1 MARIA
6 GMENPDV
13 RIPPLVNAKHAVHS
27 TSRNKQLQTALLH
40 ARGTGDER
48 LPKPAGFF
56 DQNISP
62 HLRAAYNFARWLVR
76 NDHDAEDIVQE
87 SFMKA
92 FAAADEFRG
101 NDTRVWLF
109 AIVRN
114 TTINLL
120 RRRRSERAVQWREE
134 MAEPVDTAAD
144 PESAMISSSRRTRI
158 RAAIA
163 ALPDDY
169 REALVLREFEG
180 LSYKEI
186 ASVINTPIGTVM
198 SRLSRAR
205 ALLLEQLASERRAG
219 DELSRI

>member
-1 MARIA
+1 MW
-6 GMENPDV
+6 
-13 RIPPLVNAKHAVHS
+13 
-27 TSRNKQLQTALLH
+27 
-40 ARGTGDER
+40 
-48 LPKPAGFF
+48 
-56 DQNISP
+56 P

-92 FAAADEFRG
+92 YAAASDFRG
-101 NDTRVWLF
+101 RDPRAWLL

-120 RRRRSERAVQWREE
+120 RKRRTDRTVAWREE
-134 MAEPVDTAAD
+134 MPEPADTAD
-144 PESAMISSSRRTRI
+144 SPEASLITESRRRQI
-158 RAAIA
+158 RAAIQ
-163 ALPDDY
+163 ALPDDF

-186 ASVINTPIGTVM
+186 ASVTNAPIGTVM

-205 ALLLEQLASERRAG
+205 ALLLEQLQERRAG
-219 DELSRI
+219 GELSRF

>member
-1 MARIA
+1 MPAYGCYYILEERT
-6 GMENPDV
+6 
-13 RIPPLVNAKHAVHS
+13 R
-27 TSRNKQLQTALLH
+27 
-40 ARGTGDER
+40 ER
-48 LPKPAGFF
+48 LPKPAAFF

-62 HLRAAYNFARWLVR
+62 HLRAAYNFARWLVG
-76 NDHDAEDIVQE
+76 NDQDAEDIVQE

-92 FAAADEFRG
+92 FAAAGEFRG

-109 AIVRN
+109 TIVRN

-120 RRRRSERAVQWREE
+120 RRRRSERVVAWQEE
-134 MAEPVDTAAD
+134 MPEPADTAAD
-144 PESAMISSSRRTRI
+144 PEAAMLSSSRRARI

-163 ALPDDY
+163 TLPQDY
-169 REALVLREFEG
+169 REALILREFEE

-186 ASVINTPIGTVM
+186 ASVLKTPIGTVM

-205 ALLLEQLASERRAG
+205 ALLLEQLVSERRAG

>member
-1 MARIA
+1 
-6 GMENPDV
+6 
-13 RIPPLVNAKHAVHS
+13 
-27 TSRNKQLQTALLH
+27 
-40 ARGTGDER
+40 
-48 LPKPAGFF
+48 
-56 DQNISP
+56 
-62 HLRAAYNFARWLVR
+62 VR

-101 NDTRVWLF
+101 HDTRVWLF
-109 AIVRN
+109 TIVRN

-120 RRRRSERAVQWREE
+120 RRRRSERVVQWQDE

-144 PESAMISSSRRTRI
+144 PESAMISHSRQKRI

-163 ALPDDY
+163 SLPDDY

-186 ASVINTPIGTVM
+186 ASVIHTPIGTVM

-205 ALLLEQLASERRAG
+205 ALLLEQLTPERRAG

>member
-1 MARIA
+1 M
-6 GMENPDV
+6 
-13 RIPPLVNAKHAVHS
+13 
-27 TSRNKQLQTALLH
+27 
-40 ARGTGDER
+40 
-48 LPKPAGFF
+48 PKPAGYF
-56 DQNISP
+56 DEHISP

-87 SFMKA
+87 SFLKA

-101 NDTRVWLF
+101 RDPRVWLF
-109 AIVRN
+109 TIVRN

-120 RRRRSERAVQWREE
+120 RRRRSERIAGRPEE
-134 MAEPVDTAAD
+134 MQEPVDTAAD
-144 PESAMISSSRRTRI
+144 PESAMIAGSRRTRI

-163 ALPDDY
+163 ALPDDF
-169 REALVLREFEG
+169 REALILREFEG

-186 ASVINTPIGTVM
+186 ASVLNAPIGTVM

-205 ALLLEQLASERRAG
+205 TLLLEQLASERRAG

>member
-1 MARIA
+1 
-6 GMENPDV
+6 
-13 RIPPLVNAKHAVHS
+13 
-27 TSRNKQLQTALLH
+27 
-40 ARGTGDER
+40 
-48 LPKPAGFF
+48 
-56 DQNISP
+56 
-62 HLRAAYNFARWLVR
+62 
-76 NDHDAEDIVQE
+76 
-87 SFMKA
+87 MKA
-92 FAAADEFRG
+92 FAAVDEFRG

-109 AIVRN
+109 TIVRN

-120 RRRRSERAVQWREE
+120 RRRRSERVVQWPEE

-144 PESAMISSSRRTRI
+144 PESAMISNSRRTRI

-169 REALVLREFEG
+169 REALILREFEG

-186 ASVINTPIGTVM
+186 ASVIDTPIGTVM

-205 ALLLEQLASERRAG
+205 ALLLEQLAAERRAG

>member
-1 MARIA
+1 
-6 GMENPDV
+6 
-13 RIPPLVNAKHAVHS
+13 
-27 TSRNKQLQTALLH
+27 
-40 ARGTGDER
+40 

-92 FAAADEFRG
+92 FEAADEFRG
-101 NDTRVWLF
+101 QDARVWLF
-109 AIVRN
+109 TIVRN

-120 RRRRSERAVQWREE
+120 RKRRSDRMVPWQEE
-134 MAEPVDTAAD
+134 MPEPVDSAAD
-144 PESAMISSSRRTRI
+144 PESAMISSSRRERI

-163 ALPDDY
+163 ALPEDY
-169 REALVLREFEG
+169 REALILREFEG

-186 ASVINTPIGTVM
+186 ASIINAPMGTVM

-205 ALLLEQLASERRAG
+205 ALLLERLVSERRAG

>member
-1 MARIA
+1 
-6 GMENPDV
+6 
-13 RIPPLVNAKHAVHS
+13 
-27 TSRNKQLQTALLH
+27 
-40 ARGTGDER
+40 
-48 LPKPAGFF
+48 LPKAAVFF

-76 NDHDAEDIVQE
+76 NEQDAEDIVQE

-92 FAAADEFRG
+92 FAAAEDFRG
-101 NDTRVWLF
+101 QDARVWLF
-109 AIVRN
+109 TIVRN
-114 TTINLL
+114 TTISLR
-120 RRRRSERAVQWREE
+120 RRRRSERVVQWQEE
-134 MAEPVDTAAD
+134 MPEPVDSAAD
-144 PESAMISSSRRTRI
+144 PESAMINTSRRERI

-169 REALVLREFEG
+169 REALILREFEG

-186 ASVINTPIGTVM
+186 ASVIDTPMGTVM

-205 ALLLEQLASERRAG
+205 ALLLEQLVSERRAG

>member
-1 MARIA
+1 
-6 GMENPDV
+6 
-13 RIPPLVNAKHAVHS
+13 
-27 TSRNKQLQTALLH
+27 
-40 ARGTGDER
+40 
-48 LPKPAGFF
+48 
-56 DQNISP
+56 
-62 HLRAAYNFARWLVR
+62 
-76 NDHDAEDIVQE
+76 
-87 SFMKA
+87 MKA

-134 MAEPVDTAAD
+134 MPEPVDTAAD
-144 PESAMISSSRRTRI
+144 PESALISSSRRMRI

-169 REALVLREFEG
+169 REALILREFEG

>member
-1 MARIA
+1 
-6 GMENPDV
+6 
-13 RIPPLVNAKHAVHS
+13 
-27 TSRNKQLQTALLH
+27 
-40 ARGTGDER
+40 
-48 LPKPAGFF
+48 LPKPSGFF
-56 DQNISP
+56 EENISP

-101 NDTRVWLF
+101 HDAKVWLF
-109 AIVRN
+109 TIVRN
-114 TTINLL
+114 TTINLI
-120 RRRRSERAVQWREE
+120 RRRRSERVVQWQDE
-134 MAEPVDTAAD
+134 MPEPADTAAD
-144 PESAMISSSRRTRI
+144 PEAAMISLSRRERI

-169 REALVLREFEG
+169 REPLILREFVG

-186 ASVINTPIGTVM
+186 ASVISTPIGTVM

-205 ALLLEQLASERRAG
+205 ALLLEQLASERRVG
-219 DELSRI
+219 DELPRI

>member
-1 MARIA
+1 M
-6 GMENPDV
+6 
-13 RIPPLVNAKHAVHS
+13 
-27 TSRNKQLQTALLH
+27 
-40 ARGTGDER
+40 
-48 LPKPAGFF
+48 PKTAGFF

-62 HLRAAYNFARWLVR
+62 HVRAAYNFARWLAR

-87 SFMKA
+87 SLMKA

-109 AIVRN
+109 TIVRN

-120 RRRRSERAVQWREE
+120 RRRRSERSVQWRDEIP
-134 MAEPVDTAAD
+134 EPADNRED
-144 PESAMISSSRRTRI
+144 PESRMISSSRRARI

-163 ALPDDY
+163 ALPEDF

-205 ALLLEQLASERRAG
+205 AMLLEDLTAKGRTG
-219 DELSRI
+219 DELSRT